1 LRYGHDSRNDYNT
14 YDKVS
19 REKGIT
25 SRSPFPTRAA
35 SVGDLDQ
42 RSQRYSTPASTA
54 KLQTPQSDRR
64 PPLQHSV
71 PMSRLTSSDSSSK
84 PQLPLSIQRPVSYSS
99 TSDRTPSR
107 QPPIGRSVS
116 TPIIKSPV
124 VAMSPRQPVN
134 TLKLNDDLLLTVKSY
149 IKMLDFSCFASL
161 TKLGIDVPA
170 EGFASLE
177 AVAQKVD
184 KEAIKRKVEVRNLE
198 SRQCTTPSSVDR
210 QQQKDSRPPVD
221 LSTAHRNHSTSV
233 HSPRNTHEVRDVRD
247 HPGHGGDNT
256 SQVVRKR
263 ASRFSDRPPTDPTTA
278 LN

>member
-1 LRYGHDSRNDYNT
+1 
-14 YDKVS
+14 
-19 REKGIT
+19 
-25 SRSPFPTRAA
+25 
-35 SVGDLDQ
+35 VGDLDQ

-99 TSDRTPSR
+99 TSERTPSR

-124 VAMSPRQPVN
+124 VAVSPRQPVN

-149 IKMLDFSCFASL
+149 IKMLDFACFTSL

-170 EGFASLE
+170 KGFASLE
-177 AVAQKVD
+177 AVVQKVGED
-184 KEAIKRKVEVRNLE
+184 AIKRKLEVRNLE
-198 SRQCTTPSSVDR
+198 SRQCATPSSVDR
-210 QQQKDSRPPVD
+210 QQNTRPPVD
-221 LSTAHRNHSTSV
+221 LSTAHRTHSTPV
-233 HSPRNTHEVRDVRD
+233 HSPRNTHENRDVRD

>member
-1 LRYGHDSRNDYNT
+1 MRYGHDSRNDYNT

-25 SRSPFPTRAA
+25 ARSPFPTRAA

-42 RSQRYSTPASTA
+42 RSQRYSTPASAA

-99 TSDRTPSR
+99 TSERTPSR

-124 VAMSPRQPVN
+124 VAVSPRQPVN

-149 IKMLDFSCFASL
+149 IKMLDFACFTSL

-170 EGFASLE
+170 KGFASLE
-177 AVAQKVD
+177 AVVQKVGED
-184 KEAIKRKVEVRNLE
+184 AIKRKLEVRNLE
-198 SRQCTTPSSVDR
+198 SRQCATPSSVDR
-210 QQQKDSRPPVD
+210 QQNTRPPVD
-221 LSTAHRNHSTSV
+221 LSTAHRTHSTPV
-233 HSPRNTHEVRDVRD
+233 HSPRNTHENKDVRD